1 MKKGETGDLIWG
13 GDWHCGALLAWPC
26 PGKSTMTKKSN
37 IATHLHCFFSLS
49 FRSSIFE
56 FLGVEVAGF
65 YSDATISAFDKTE
78 DPLEGGK
85 SKDKV
90 MEALFVVSS

>member
-1 MKKGETGDLIWG
+1 
-13 GDWHCGALLAWPC
+13 
-26 PGKSTMTKKSN
+26 MTKKLN

-49 FRSSIFE
+49 FRSSIFK

-65 YSDATISAFDKTE
+65 YSDAAVSAFDKTV

-90 MEALFVVSS
+90 VEALFAVGS